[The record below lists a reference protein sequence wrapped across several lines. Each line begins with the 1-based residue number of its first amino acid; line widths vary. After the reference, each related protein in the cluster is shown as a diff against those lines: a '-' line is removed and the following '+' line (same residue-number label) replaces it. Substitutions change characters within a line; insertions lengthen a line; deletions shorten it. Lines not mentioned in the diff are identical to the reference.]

1 MPRLHA
7 IQCIAALTIL
17 LPAAAL
23 VCAQDYPTKPVRIV
37 TGSVGGGNDQIARQI
52 AQGVSGPLGQP
63 VIVENRPSGVI
74 PGDMVAKASPDG
86 YTLLVT
92 SAILWIGPLMQKS
105 PYDPVKDFAP
115 ITLLA
120 TTPNVLVVHP
130 SLPAKSVG
138 ELIAAAKAKQGALNY
153 ASAGAGGST
162 HLAAELFKSM
172 AGVDIVKISYR
183 GAGPAIVDLLGGQ
196 VHLMFATAGSVT
208 PHIKSGKV
216 RALAVTSAQPSVLV
230 PGLPTIAAS
239 GVPGYVSASPYGMFA
254 TAGTPGAI
262 IRRLNK
268 EVVGVI
274 STPEI
279 RERFLNLGVEVV
291 GSSPEQ
297 LASTVKSEMARM
309 GKVIKDAGIRLE

>member
-1 MPRLHA
+1 MQRFVLIVIYKVVAVLCPGV
-7 IQCIAALTIL
+7 AAS
-17 LPAAAL
+17 
-23 VCAQDYPTKPVRIV
+23 QDFPYRPTRIITV
-37 TGSVGGGNDQIARQI
+37 QPGGVGDLIARPL
-52 AQGVSGPLGQP
+52 AQGLAAPLGQP

>member
-1 MPRLHA
+1 MVMQRFVLIVFFKVVAVLCPGV
-7 IQCIAALTIL
+7 AAS
-17 LPAAAL
+17 
-23 VCAQDYPTKPVRIV
+23 QDFPYRPIRIITV
-37 TGSVGGGNDQIARQI
+37 QAGGVGDLIARPL
-52 AQGVSGPLGQP
+52 AQGLAAPLGQP
-63 VIVENRPSGVI
+63 VIVENRPSGFI

-138 ELIAAAKAKQGALNY
+138 ELIAAAKAKPGALNY

-291 GSSPEQ
+291 GGSAEE